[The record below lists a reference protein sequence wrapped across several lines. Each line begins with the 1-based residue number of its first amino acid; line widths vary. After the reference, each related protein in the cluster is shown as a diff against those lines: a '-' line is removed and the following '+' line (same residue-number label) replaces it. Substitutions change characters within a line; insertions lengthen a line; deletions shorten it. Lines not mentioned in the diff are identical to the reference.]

1 MKKNAGNLTAGPVV
15 NPTWDAAA
23 GLLEQLSADTAR
35 RIEEHETLK
44 QSFLDLKMELNRELQ
59 KLNVRMN
66 AFEREQRETLKSV
79 LDVLAVVIGSRGGK
93 V

>member
-1 MKKNAGNLTAGPVV
+1 MGSLK
-15 NPTWDAAA
+15 NPTRDPATA
-23 GLLEQLSADTAR
+23 LLKQLSAQTER
-35 RIEEHETLK
+35 RIEEHETLE

-79 LDVLAVVIGSRGGK
+79 LDVLAVVIGSQGGT